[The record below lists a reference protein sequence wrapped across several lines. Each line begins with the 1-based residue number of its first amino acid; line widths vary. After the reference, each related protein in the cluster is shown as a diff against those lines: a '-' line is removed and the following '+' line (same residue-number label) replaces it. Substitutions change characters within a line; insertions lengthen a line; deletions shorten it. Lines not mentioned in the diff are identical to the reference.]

1 MKMKRNYVIV
11 IRWHYAIVNRSKY
24 DMFCYIRAP
33 TTNLVLLHK
42 KLYYNVC
49 ADQQN
54 KLCQTLRK
62 QFLVLWNIRYIY
74 LAIVV
79 FINSSYLFKSNT
91 VHCYNYALTKFWNF
105 IFLIYMCFRI
115 LFQMLIFLQISFYM
129 KIKSQISFTLYYLKG
144 KKIIESILWIKMMHC
159 NLKSSC
165 YKHNQKLMI
174 D

>member
-11 IRWHYAIVNRSKY
+11 IHWYYAIVNRSKY
-24 DMFCYIRAP
+24 DMFCYIRVP

-42 KLYYNVC
+42 KLYYNIC

-91 VHCYNYALTKFWNF
+91 MHCYNYALTKFWNF
-105 IFLIYMCFRI
+105 YIFNIHVLQNSFSNVNFFTNLFLKENKITNFIYP
-115 LFQMLIFLQISFYM
+115 LLLEE
-129 KIKSQISFTLYYLKG
+129 
-144 KKIIESILWIKMMHC
+144 KKKIESILWIKMIHC

-165 YKHNQKLMI
+165 YKYNQKLMI